1 MDFEQTL
8 LSIIQK
14 KLNDG
19 TVEKIIEEKL
29 EKGISEAISG
39 VFGYNGEAKKAIE
52 NKIREVIVP
61 VIERHDFNQYMLKL
75 DSCLTEIVNSTNL
88 VDNKKILEN
97 FQSLLKEP
105 EFKAIELSRIFEQY
119 CDYVSK
125 NVDTSGLEAG
135 SEDGE
140 PYYERVTASMVVE
153 HEDKGWFRSSFD
165 NCVVKFMCED
175 DEELNCQIKL
185 YKESDEDRWRIICEN
200 SIDIN
205 SLRRISNFEIFLSTL
220 KRGFVKI
227 ILDTEQEENDNIEP
241 EEKPEWSL
249 S

>member
-97 FQSLLKEP
+97 FQFLLKEP
-105 EFKAIELSRIFEQY
+105 EFKEIELSRIFEQY

-140 PYYERVTASMVVE
+140 PYYECVTASMVVE